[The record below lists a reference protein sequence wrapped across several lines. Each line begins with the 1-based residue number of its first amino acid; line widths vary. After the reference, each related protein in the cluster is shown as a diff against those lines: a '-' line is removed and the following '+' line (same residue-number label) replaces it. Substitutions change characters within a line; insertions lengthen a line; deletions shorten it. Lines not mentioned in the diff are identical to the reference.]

1 MAAMSQG
8 LLRWRRERPN
18 QLFVL
23 IVAIAVLAGA
33 IWVGG
38 KSRLASS
45 RLAAKKPAWQKVAD
59 DLANLR
65 QQFRLPSSRETAAL
79 VAESGNVAALGVP
92 FSERVSLMELVAR
105 VADDARLSDVHV
117 SFKAGTDSSFVPA
130 RAIGASTLNVA
141 PYSIIVDISGS
152 FAGVVQF
159 VSNLPPSV
167 SVSRLS
173 ASRQDNRAAYHILL
187 SVYELP
193 DGDNAS

>member
-1 MAAMSQG
+1 MAPISPG
-8 LLRWRRERPN
+8 LVRWRREQPN

-23 IVAIAVLAGA
+23 IVAIAVLTGSM
-33 IWVGG
+33 WVGG
-38 KSRLASS
+38 KSRVAAE
-45 RLAAKKPAWQKVAD
+45 RLAAKRPAWQKAAD
-59 DLANLR
+59 DVAILR
-65 QQFRLPSSRETAAL
+65 QQFRLPSSKETAAL
-79 VAESGNVAALGVP
+79 VAESGHLTALGVTS
-92 FSERVSLMELVAR
+92 SERVSLMELVAR
-105 VADDARLSDVHV
+105 IADDARLSNVHV

-130 RAIGASTLNVA
+130 RAIGASTLNTA
-141 PYSIIVDISGS
+141 SYSIVVDFSGS

-193 DGDNAS
+193 DGDSAS

>member
-1 MAAMSQG
+1 MAPISPG
-8 LLRWRRERPN
+8 LVRWRREQPN

-23 IVAIAVLAGA
+23 IVAIAVLAGSM
-33 IWVGG
+33 WVGG
-38 KSRLASS
+38 KSRVAAE
-45 RLAAKKPAWQKVAD
+45 RLAAKRPAWQKAAD
-59 DLANLR
+59 DVAILR
-65 QQFRLPSSRETAAL
+65 QQFRLPSSKETAAL
-79 VAESGNVAALGVP
+79 VAESGHLTALGVTS
-92 FSERVSLMELVAR
+92 SERVSLMELVAR
-105 VADDARLSDVHV
+105 IADDARLSNVHV

-130 RAIGASTLNVA
+130 RAIGASTLNTA
-141 PYSIIVDISGS
+141 SYSIVVDFSGS

-193 DGDNAS
+193 DGDSAS